1 VGYTFSRATD
11 ATTSNG
17 SGGDLNNVTNPY
29 LSWKYDVGPSLF
41 DRTNIFF
48 ANFVYQIPLFDNSG
62 SRFLR
67 TTAGGWSIAGIIT
80 AESGAPINLGVSGES
95 VSSVLANTGNRPNV
109 TGAVSTPH
117 KATEWFDP
125 APFTSPTCAVGPDC
139 WGNLGFDA
147 IRGPGRDD
155 WNLSLFKNFVISESR
170 GSRVEFRADAF
181 NTWNHTQF
189 KGDINNG
196 GISTSEGATNFGQ
209 VTAAFDPREFQLGLK
224 VVF

>member
-1 VGYTFSRATD
+1 
-11 ATTSNG
+11 
-17 SGGDLNNVTNPY
+17 
-29 LSWKYDVGPSLF
+29 LF

-48 ANFVYQIPLFDNSG
+48 ANFVYQIPLFENSG
-62 SRFLR
+62 RFLR

-80 AESGAPINLGVSGES
+80 AESGAPINLGVSGEN
-95 VSSVLANTGNRPNV
+95 VASVLTNTGNRPNV
-109 TGAVSTPH
+109 TGPISTPH
-117 KATEWFDP
+117 TAAAWFNPAAFSAPACAT
-125 APFTSPTCAVGPDC
+125 GPDC

-181 NTWNHTQF
+181 NIWNHPQF

-196 GISTSEGATNFGQ
+196 GISTSEGATTFGQ
-209 VTAAFDPREFQLGLK
+209 VTNAFDPREFQLGIKL
-224 VVF
+224 VF